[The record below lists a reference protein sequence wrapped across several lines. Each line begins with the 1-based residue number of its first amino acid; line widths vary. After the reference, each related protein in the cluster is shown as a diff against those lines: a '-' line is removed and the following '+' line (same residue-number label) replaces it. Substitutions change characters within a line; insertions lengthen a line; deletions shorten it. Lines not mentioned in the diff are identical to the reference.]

1 MVPVR
6 LARWGRS
13 HSRWPPLAVRG
24 AISTRKVI
32 LKNIFDARRPL
43 TAAALFA
50 ALALAGCSAPQATA
64 PQPLPSTGSA
74 TPSPTKTTGPWGDFP
89 TAAEA
94 CKTISEQATG
104 ASLLPLSAAQ
114 GKTAELEQYKA
125 ELSRTAER
133 VPESLKADFAK
144 LNQVAVAGL
153 SDQSVYSSGK
163 FQAAMTPVT
172 GWLAA
177 NCK

>member
-1 MVPVR
+1 MIVKKT
-6 LARWGRS
+6 A
-13 HSRWPPLAVRG
+13 HQ
-24 AISTRKVI
+24 
-32 LKNIFDARRPL
+32 L
-43 TAAALFA
+43 TVTALLA
-50 ALALAGCSAPQATA
+50 ALALTACSAPEAAAPPSSAPAQTAT
-64 PQPLPSTGSA
+64 P
-74 TPSPTKTTGPWGDFP
+74 TPSPTKTSGPFGDFA

-114 GKTAELEQYKA
+114 GKTAELEQHKA

-133 VPESLKADFAK
+133 VPDSLKAAFAR

-153 SDQSVYSSGK
+153 SDQTVFSSGK
-163 FQAAMTPVT
+163 FQDAMAPVT
-172 GWLAA
+172 GWIAA

>member
-1 MVPVR
+1 MNKT
-6 LARWGRS
+6 LAY
-13 HSRWPPLAVRG
+13 
-24 AISTRKVI
+24 
-32 LKNIFDARRPL
+32 ARRALTITPL
-43 TAAALFA
+43 LA
-50 ALALAGCSAPQATA
+50 ALALAGCSAPAATNPPSSAATA
-64 PQPLPSTGSA
+64 SA
-74 TPSPTKTTGPWGDFP
+74 APSPTKTASPWGGFP

-125 ELSRTAER
+125 DLGRTAER
-133 VPESLKADFAK
+133 VPDSLKADFAK

-153 SDQSVYSSGK
+153 SDQTVYSSGK
-163 FQAAMTPVT
+163 FQDAMAPVT
-172 GWLAA
+172 NWLAA